1 MNRRQAIKKSALL
14 FGAAARLEMSG
25 VVKSAFK
32 LGACDWSLGKTL
44 SPDAF
49 DIARKIGLQGV
60 QVSYNASK
68 DPTGLSDPKTLE
80 IIRQASKDSGVKIS
94 SLAIG
99 ELNRVPYKSDP
110 RAEEWVLKS
119 IDTAKELG
127 AKVILLAFFSEGDL
141 RNDLQGQKAVIDK
154 LKKAAPH
161 AEKLGITLGIES
173 YLTAQEHI
181 DIIER
186 VGSKSVKVYYDF
198 RNATDA
204 GNDVFKELK
213 MLGKDRICE
222 LHMKENGQRLGE
234 GTLDW
239 PEIAKAI
246 KDIGYEGWMQLEW
259 ASPKDVDIVTCYQ
272 HNKEYLGKLFQF

>member
-1 MNRRQAIKKSALL
+1 MKTFPAT
-14 FGAAARLEMSG
+14 
-25 VVKSAFK
+25 KSAFQ
-32 LGACDWSLGKTL
+32 LGACDWSLGQTL

-49 DIARKIGLQGV
+49 DIAKKIGLQGV
-60 QVSYNASK
+60 QVSYNTSK
-68 DPTGLSDPKTLE
+68 EPSGLSDPKTLE
-80 IIRQASKDSGVKIS
+80 IIRQASKNTGIKIS

-110 RAEEWVLKS
+110 RTEDWVLKS
-119 IDTAKELG
+119 IDAAKELG

-141 RNDLQGQKAVIDK
+141 RNDIPGQKAVIEK
-154 LKKAAPH
+154 LKKAAPY
-161 AEKLGITLGIES
+161 AEKSGITLGIES

-181 DIIER
+181 NIMEQ

-204 GNDVFKELK
+204 GNDVFNELK
-213 MLGKDRICE
+213 LLGKDRICE

-234 GTLDW
+234 GTLNW
-239 PEIAKAI
+239 PEIAKAV

-259 ASPKDVDIVTCYQ
+259 ASPKDVDIVGCYQ
-272 HNKEYLGKLFQF
+272 HNKEYLSKLFAY

>member
-1 MNRRQAIKKSALL
+1 MNRRQAIKKSALF
-14 FGAAARLEMSG
+14 FGVAAGMETFPVA
-25 VVKSAFK
+25 KSAFK

-60 QVSYNASK
+60 QVSYNTSK

-80 IIRQASKDSGVKIS
+80 LIRKASKDSGIKIS

-110 RAEEWVLKS
+110 KAEEWVLKS
-119 IDTAKELG
+119 IDAAKALD
-127 AKVILLAFFSEGDL
+127 AKVILLAFFSEGEL
-141 RNDLQGQKAVIDK
+141 RNDLSGQKAVIGK
-154 LKKAAPH
+154 LKKAAPY
-161 AEKLGITLGIES
+161 AEKWGITLGIES

-181 DIIER
+181 NIIEA

-213 MLGKDRICE
+213 LLGKDQICE
-222 LHMKENGQRLGE
+222 LHIKENGQRLGE
-234 GTLDW
+234 GTLNW
-239 PEIAKAI
+239 PEIAEAI

-272 HNKEYLGKLFQF
+272 HNKEYLSKLFQF

>member
-14 FGAAARLEMSG
+14 FGAAAGMEMLPAA
-25 VVKSAFK
+25 KSAFK

-49 DIARKIGLQGV
+49 DIAKRIGLQGV
-60 QVSYNASK
+60 QVSYNTSQ
-68 DPTGLSDPKTLE
+68 DPTGLSDLKTLE
-80 IIRQASKDSGVKIS
+80 IIRQASKNSGIKIS

-119 IDTAKELG
+119 IDAAKALD

-141 RNDLQGQKAVIDK
+141 RNDIPGQKAVIEK

-181 DIIER
+181 DIIDE

-198 RNATDA
+198 RNETDA

-213 MLGKDRICE
+213 LLGKDRICE

-234 GTLDW
+234 GTLNW
-239 PEIAKAI
+239 PDIAKAV
-246 KDIGYEGWMQLEW
+246 KEIGYEGWMQLEW
-259 ASPKDVDIVTCYQ
+259 ARPKDVDIVTCYQ
-272 HNKEYLGKLFQF
+272 HNKEYLSKLFQF

>member
-1 MNRRQAIKKSALL
+1 MNRRQAIKKSAVL
-14 FGAAARLEMSG
+14 FGAVVGMEMFPT
-25 VVKSAFK
+25 VKSVFK

-44 SPDAF
+44 SSDAF

-60 QVSYNASK
+60 QVSYNTSK

-80 IIRQASKDSGVKIS
+80 IIRKASEDSGIKIS

-99 ELNRVPYKSDP
+99 ELNRMPYKSDP

-119 IDTAKELG
+119 IDAAKALD

-141 RNDLQGQKAVIDK
+141 RNDIPGQKSVIEK
-154 LKKAAPH
+154 LKKAAPR

-173 YLTAQEHI
+173 YLTAQEHVN
-181 DIIER
+181 IIEQ

-198 RNATDA
+198 RNAADA

-213 MLGKDRICE
+213 LLGKDRICE
-222 LHMKENGQRLGE
+222 LHIKENGQKLGE
-234 GTLDW
+234 GTLNW
-239 PEIAKAI
+239 PEIAKVV

-272 HNKEYLGKLFQF
+272 HNKEYLSKLFQF